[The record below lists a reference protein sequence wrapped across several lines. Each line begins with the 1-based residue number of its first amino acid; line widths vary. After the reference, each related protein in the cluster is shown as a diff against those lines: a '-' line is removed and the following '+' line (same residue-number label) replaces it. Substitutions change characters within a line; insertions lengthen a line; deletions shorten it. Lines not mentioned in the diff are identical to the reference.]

1 MATSTLFFNIGE
13 AIFMEVTVNYRLSDE
28 QSNVK
33 SEGAARSVLDEK
45 YLTLVVEFGEPMLF
59 AYTDITGICDHDYKI
74 DLFLTSKQTLTLS
87 GLGYQYEDFLFQL
100 YKLRNELL
108 LRYLLM
114 GEALVQAA
122 FEAHFNWL
130 DPNGQPNQTGECE
143 VRLYET
149 ALVVLP
155 QKGEPIRVPY
165 CYISQTSKADYKLVV
180 ISEFEEK
187 FEFSRLGEK
196 FDPLAKGLSDAFNK
210 MMLRSQEIV
219 KEMIPEADP
228 VTVWK
233 LAALMKDGRAA
244 RRKDIEPLSPD
255 FWRRLTNRVK
265 EAGMSSEYDFLNSM
279 ALTEQVCVGVK
290 RGLMG
295 DLTGS
300 YIWLLFPLRDAETGK
315 LSNAVALEAF
325 STDQGNAGD
334 QEEGETE
341 AASLEENADQQGTSD
356 REASASGKATY
367 FFRMKPRRD
376 YVLATEE
383 EMTIELENFVKNVNR
398 CMIDINFRR
407 EPIFLSEDELDS
419 PKYVQSRFAVAKL
432 PSLRTLRSLFIGRV
446 IHSSFSQWKNDVTS
460 LLDFNNKIKNDNEK
474 WKKGAE

>member
-1 MATSTLFFNIGE
+1 
-13 AIFMEVTVNYRLSDE
+13 MEVTVNYRLSGE

-33 SEGAARSVLDEK
+33 SEGKAKSVLDEN

-59 AYTDITGICDHDYKI
+59 AYTDIIGIYDHDYKI
-74 DLFLTSKQTLTLS
+74 DLFLSSKQTLNLS

-108 LRYLLM
+108 LKYLLM
-114 GEALVQAA
+114 EETLVQAA

-130 DPNGQPNQTGECE
+130 NSNGQLNQTGDCE

-149 ALVVLP
+149 ALVILP

-165 CYISQTSKADYKLVV
+165 CYITQTNKANYKIVV
-180 ISEFEEK
+180 TSEFGEK

-210 MMLRSQEIV
+210 MMLRSQEAV
-219 KEMIPEADP
+219 KELIPEADP
-228 VTVWK
+228 VTVRK

-244 RRKDIEPLSPD
+244 KKKDIEPLSPD
-255 FWRRLTNRVK
+255 FWRRLTKKVK
-265 EAGMSSEYDFLNSM
+265 EAGMSPEYDFLNSM
-279 ALTEQVCVGVK
+279 ALTDQVCVGVK

-300 YIWLLFPLRDAETGK
+300 YIWLLFPLRDVKTGK
-315 LSNAVALEAF
+315 LSNALALEAF
-325 STDQGNAGD
+325 SASQDNAQD

-341 AASLEENADQQGTSD
+341 VASPEENTGEQGANGGETF
-356 REASASGKATY
+356 ASGKATY

-376 YVLATEE
+376 YVLAKEE
-383 EMTIELENFVKNVNR
+383 EMNRELENFINNVNR
-398 CMIDINFRR
+398 CMIDTNFRR
-407 EPIFLSEDELDS
+407 EPIFLPEDRLDN
-419 PKYVQSRFAVAKL
+419 PKYVQYRFAVAKM
-432 PSLRTLRSLFIGRV
+432 PSLRTLRNLFIGKV
-446 IHSSFSQWKNDVTS
+446 IHSSFDQWKNDVIS
-460 LLDFNNKIKNDNEK
+460 LLEFNNKSKDDNEK

>member
-1 MATSTLFFNIGE
+1 V
-13 AIFMEVTVNYRLSDE
+13 EVTVSYRLSDE
-28 QSNVK
+28 QSNVS
-33 SEGAARSVLDEK
+33 SEGEAKSVLDEK

-59 AYTDITGICDHDYKI
+59 AYTDITGIHDHDYRI
-74 DLFLTSKQTLTLS
+74 DLFLTSKETLSLS

-108 LRYLLM
+108 LKYLLM
-114 GEALVQAA
+114 QETLVQGA

-130 DPNGQPNQTGECE
+130 DPNGQLNQTGECE

-180 ISEFEEK
+180 TSEFGDK
-187 FEFSRLGEK
+187 LEFSRLGEK

-210 MMLRSQEIV
+210 MMLRSQETV

-228 VTVWK
+228 VTVRK

-244 RRKDIEPLSPD
+244 KRKDIEPLSPD
-255 FWRRLTNRVK
+255 FWRRLTSRIK
-265 EAGMSSEYDFLNSM
+265 EAGISPEYDFLNSM
-279 ALTEQVCVGVK
+279 ALTDQVCVGVK

-295 DLTGS
+295 ELTGS
-300 YIWLLFPLRDAETGK
+300 YIWLLFPLRNAETGK

-325 STDQGNAGD
+325 STDQDNVQD
-334 QEEGETE
+334 QEEGEAE
-341 AASLEENADQQGTSD
+341 AAGRVENTDQQDTSD
-356 REASASGKATY
+356 RETSASGKATY
-367 FFRMKPRRD
+367 FFRIKPRRD

-383 EMTIELENFVKNVNR
+383 EMSIELGNFVKNVNR

-407 EPIFLSEDELDS
+407 EPIYLSEDELDS
-419 PKYVQSRFAVAKL
+419 LQYVQYRFAVAKM
-432 PSLRTLRSLFIGRV
+432 PSLRMLRSLFIGRV
-446 IHSSFSQWKNDVTS
+446 IHSSLDQWKSDVAS
-460 LLDFNNKIKNDNEK
+460 LLEFNNKSKDDSEK

>member
-1 MATSTLFFNIGE
+1 
-13 AIFMEVTVNYRLSDE
+13 MEVNVNYRLIDK

-33 SEGAARSVLDEK
+33 SEGEAKSVLDEK

-59 AYTDITGICDHDYKI
+59 AYTDITGIYDHDYKI

-108 LRYLLM
+108 LKYLLM
-114 GEALVQAA
+114 EETLVQAA

-130 DPNGQPNQTGECE
+130 DPNGQLNQIGNCE

-165 CYISQTSKADYKLVV
+165 CYISQTNKTDYKLMVT
-180 ISEFEEK
+180 SEFGEK

-196 FDPLAKGLSDAFNK
+196 FDPLAKGLSDGFNK
-210 MMLRSQEIV
+210 MMLRSQETV

-228 VTVWK
+228 VTVRK

-244 RRKDIEPLSPD
+244 KKKDIEPLSPD
-255 FWRRLTNRVK
+255 FWRRLTKRIK
-265 EAGMSSEYDFLNSM
+265 EAGMGAEYDFLDSM
-279 ALTEQVCVGVK
+279 ALTDQVRVGVK

-300 YIWLLFPLRDAETGK
+300 YIWLLFPLRDAKTGK

-325 STDQGNAGD
+325 SASQDNAQDQA
-334 QEEGETE
+334 EGETE
-341 AASLEENADQQGTSD
+341 TASPEESTDQKSTT
-356 REASASGKATY
+356 EEETSASGKATY
-367 FFRMKPRRD
+367 FFRIKPRRD
-376 YVLATEE
+376 YALAKEE
-383 EMTIELENFVKNVNR
+383 EMHRELENFIKNVNR

-407 EPIFLSEDELDS
+407 EPIFLPEDSLDN
-419 PKYVQSRFAVAKL
+419 PKYVQYRFAVAKML
-432 PSLRTLRSLFIGRV
+432 SLKTLRALFIGRV
-446 IHSSFSQWKNDVTS
+446 IHSSFDQWKSDVTS
-460 LLDFNNKIKNDNEK
+460 LLEFNNKSKDDNEK
-474 WKKGAE
+474 WKKGV